1 MTVRDPRRPP
11 RDNYT
16 GLVPM
21 ARCGW
26 KGIPFES
33 MIEMDWLIVSDA
45 FHRTLREIEA
55 QPCIVDYFIDGKH
68 RKWIPDF
75 GLTVSDDSR
84 PILVEVKTLKDL
96 YPKDPELAGYTRAK
110 WAAIERAAIEQG
122 YGFALYTENEI
133 RVQPRLE
140 NATLSSAVV
149 SRFFP
154 KDRLQAGIA
163 GVLKLPNGSR
173 VLDLERLLGGRGDG
187 LDVAIHLAWQ
197 GLTGLPRSVSGAGKR
212 RSSGPGSPC
221 D

>member
-1 MTVRDPRRPP
+1 MTVRDPRRPS

-55 QPCIVDYFIDGKH
+55 QPCIVDYFFDGKH

-84 PILVEVKTLKDL
+84 RILVEVKTLEVL
-96 YPKDPELAGYTRAK
+96 YPEDPEMKDFVHAK
-110 WAAIERAAIEQG
+110 WAAIRRAAIDDG
-122 YGFALYTENEI
+122 NGFALYTENEI
-133 RVQPRLE
+133 RVRPRLD
-140 NATLSSAVV
+140 NATLSSSVV
-149 SRFFP
+149 NRFFP
-154 KDRLQAGIA
+154 KNRLQAGID
-163 GVLKLPNGSR
+163 GLLKLPNGSSIR
-173 VLDLERLLGGRGDG
+173 ELERLIGGRGDG
-187 LDVAIHLAWQ
+187 LDVAIHLAWHGFIRLAPQ
-197 GLTGLPRSVSGAGKR
+197 REWTWETTFVRTR
-212 RSSGPGSPC
+212 RPL
-221 D
+221 